1 MARFYCPLPLV
12 SGQVVDLPPTA
23 ARHVQVLR
31 MQPGHTLTLFNG
43 EGGEFSAEV
52 QHMGRSDVRVVVGEH
67 RDVECE
73 AVSQVHLAVGMPANE
88 RMDWLVEKATE
99 LGVHRITPLM
109 TERSVV
115 RLTGERAEKKQAH
128 WQAVAAS
135 ASEQCG
141 RNRVPVIDMPER
153 LDAWLARQTPQA
165 DVVHGV
171 LSLHASTQP
180 LNALRGGAA
189 ASAKSWVLLNGPEG
203 GLTECRRC
211 RSSRQRVQGLEPGRA
226 CVACRNSGLGC
237 AGAVDLGLKVAKQ
250 ASAKTAKPTALAGFA
265 WGWMVSVY
273 ERSSLNTAV
282 PAIRFGHVSTR
293 WPFCKPNESVTC
305 RPFFSAS
312 TSKSLNVPTRMLGVS
327 YHW

>member
-12 SGQVVDLPPTA
+12 SGQVLDLPPTA

-31 MQPGHTLTLFNG
+31 LQPGHALTLFNG

-52 QHMGRSDVRVVVGEH
+52 QHMGRSEVRVVVGEH
-67 RDVECE
+67 RAVECE
-73 AVSQVHLAVGMPANE
+73 AAVQVHLAVGMPANE

-115 RLTGERAEKKQAH
+115 RLTGERADKKQAH

-141 RNRVPVIDMPER
+141 RNRVPLIDAPER

-165 DVVHGV
+165 DLLHGV

-180 LNALRGGAA
+180 LAALREGRATHA
-189 ASAKSWVLLNGPEG
+189 WVLLNGPEG
-203 GLTECRRC
+203 GLTDAEDAAARAKGFVAV
-211 RSSRQRVQGLEPGRA
+211 SLGARVLRA
-226 CVACRNSGLGC
+226 ETAALG
-237 AGAVDLGLKVAKQ
+237 
-250 ASAKTAKPTALAGFA
+250 ALA
-265 WGWMVSVY
+265 
-273 ERSSLNTAV
+273 LLTL
-282 PAIRFGHVSTR
+282 T
-293 WPFCKPNESVTC
+293 
-305 RPFFSAS
+305 
-312 TSKSLNVPTRMLGVS
+312 
-327 YHW
+327 

>member
-12 SGQVVDLPPTA
+12 PGQVVDLPPTA

-43 EGGEFSAEV
+43 EGGEFTAEV

-67 RDVECE
+67 RAVECE
-73 AVSQVHLAVGMPANE
+73 AACQVHLAVGMPANE

-109 TERSVV
+109 TERSVI

-153 LDAWLARQTPQA
+153 LDAWLARQTTQA

-180 LNALRGGAA
+180 LNALREGAA
-189 ASAKSWVLLNGPEG
+189 TSAKSWVLLNGPEG
-203 GLTECRRC
+203 GLTDAEDAAA
-211 RSSRQRVQGLEPGRA
+211 RA
-226 CVACRNSGLGC
+226 KGF
-237 AGAVDLGLKVAKQ
+237 
-250 ASAKTAKPTALAGFA
+250 TALSLG
-265 WGWMVSVY
+265 
-273 ERSSLNTAV
+273 ERVLRAETA
-282 PAIRFGHVSTR
+282 A
-293 WPFCKPNESVTC
+293 
-305 RPFFSAS
+305 
-312 TSKSLNVPTRMLGVS
+312 LGALALLTLA
-327 YHW
+327 

>member
-12 SGQVVDLPPTA
+12 SGQVMDLPPTA

-67 RDVECE
+67 RLLECE
-73 AVSQVHLAVGMPANE
+73 AAVQVHLAVGMPANE

-109 TERSVV
+109 TERSVI

-153 LDAWLARQTPQA
+153 LDAWLARQTSQA
-165 DVVHGV
+165 DRVHGV

-180 LNALRGGAA
+180 LQALRAGAGVTP
-189 ASAKSWVLLNGPEG
+189 SAWVLLNGPEG
-203 GLTECRRC
+203 GLTDAEDAAVRAKGFAAV
-211 RSSRQRVQGLEPGRA
+211 SLGARVLRA
-226 CVACRNSGLGC
+226 ETAALG
-237 AGAVDLGLKVAKQ
+237 
-250 ASAKTAKPTALAGFA
+250 ALALLTLA
-265 WGWMVSVY
+265 
-273 ERSSLNTAV
+273 
-282 PAIRFGHVSTR
+282 
-293 WPFCKPNESVTC
+293 
-305 RPFFSAS
+305 
-312 TSKSLNVPTRMLGVS
+312 
-327 YHW
+327 

>member
-12 SGQVVDLPPTA
+12 TGQVVDLPPTA

-73 AVSQVHLAVGMPANE
+73 AALQVHLAVGMPANE

-109 TERSVV
+109 TERSVI

-153 LDAWLARQTPQA
+153 LDAWLARQVAQA

-180 LNALRGGAA
+180 LTAMQANALQ
-189 ASAKSWVLLNGPEG
+189 KSWVLLNGPEG
-203 GLTECRRC
+203 GLTDAEDTAARAKGFVAL
-211 RSSRQRVQGLEPGRA
+211 SLGERVLRA
-226 CVACRNSGLGC
+226 ETAALG
-237 AGAVDLGLKVAKQ
+237 
-250 ASAKTAKPTALAGFA
+250 ALA
-265 WGWMVSVY
+265 
-273 ERSSLNTAV
+273 LLTL
-282 PAIRFGHVSTR
+282 T
-293 WPFCKPNESVTC
+293 
-305 RPFFSAS
+305 
-312 TSKSLNVPTRMLGVS
+312 
-327 YHW
+327 

>member
-12 SGQVVDLPPTA
+12 TGQVVDLPPTA

-31 MQPGHTLTLFNG
+31 MQPGHSLTLFNG

-73 AVSQVHLAVGMPANE
+73 AAVQVHLAVGMPANE

-109 TERSVV
+109 TERSVI

-153 LDAWLARQTPQA
+153 LDAWLARQVAQA
-165 DVVHGV
+165 DVLHGV

-180 LNALRGGAA
+180 LTAMQANAVQ
-189 ASAKSWVLLNGPEG
+189 KSWVLLNGPEG
-203 GLTECRRC
+203 GLTDAEDTAARAKGFVAL
-211 RSSRQRVQGLEPGRA
+211 SLGERVLRA
-226 CVACRNSGLGC
+226 ETAALG
-237 AGAVDLGLKVAKQ
+237 
-250 ASAKTAKPTALAGFA
+250 ALA
-265 WGWMVSVY
+265 
-273 ERSSLNTAV
+273 LLTL
-282 PAIRFGHVSTR
+282 T
-293 WPFCKPNESVTC
+293 
-305 RPFFSAS
+305 
-312 TSKSLNVPTRMLGVS
+312 
-327 YHW
+327 

>member
-1 MARFYCPLPLV
+1 VARFYCPLPLV
-12 SGQVVDLPPTA
+12 AGQAVDLPPTA

-52 QHMGRSDVRVVVGEH
+52 QHMGRSDVRVVVGQH

-73 AVSQVHLAVGMPANE
+73 AAVQVHLAVGMPANE

-109 TERSVV
+109 TERSVI

-141 RNRVPVIDMPER
+141 RNRVPLIHAPER
-153 LDAWLARQTPQA
+153 LDAWLVKQIAQT

-180 LNALRGGAA
+180 LAAMRVGAA
-189 ASAKSWVLLNGPEG
+189 AVVKSWVLLNGPEG
-203 GLTECRRC
+203 GLTDAEDAAARAKGFAAV
-211 RSSRQRVQGLEPGRA
+211 SLGERVLRA
-226 CVACRNSGLGC
+226 E
-237 AGAVDLGLKVAKQ
+237 
-250 ASAKTAKPTALAGFA
+250 TAALSALALLTLA
-265 WGWMVSVY
+265 
-273 ERSSLNTAV
+273 
-282 PAIRFGHVSTR
+282 
-293 WPFCKPNESVTC
+293 
-305 RPFFSAS
+305 
-312 TSKSLNVPTRMLGVS
+312 
-327 YHW
+327 

>member
-73 AVSQVHLAVGMPANE
+73 SAVQVHLAVGMPANE

-109 TERSVV
+109 TERSVI

-141 RNRVPVIDMPER
+141 RNRVPVIDAPGR
-153 LDAWLARQTPQA
+153 LDAWLPRQNAQA

-180 LNALRGGAA
+180 LTTMRGGAVA
-189 ASAKSWVLLNGPEG
+189 AKTWVLLNGPEG
-203 GLTECRRC
+203 GLTDAEDAAARAKGFVAL
-211 RSSRQRVQGLEPGRA
+211 SLGDRVLRA
-226 CVACRNSGLGC
+226 ETAALG
-237 AGAVDLGLKVAKQ
+237 
-250 ASAKTAKPTALAGFA
+250 ALTLLTLA
-265 WGWMVSVY
+265 
-273 ERSSLNTAV
+273 
-282 PAIRFGHVSTR
+282 
-293 WPFCKPNESVTC
+293 
-305 RPFFSAS
+305 
-312 TSKSLNVPTRMLGVS
+312 
-327 YHW
+327 

>member
-43 EGGEFSAEV
+43 QGGQFSAEI
-52 QHMGRSDVRVVVGEH
+52 QHMGRSDVRVVVGEY
-67 RDVECE
+67 RDLECE
-73 AVSQVHLAVGMPANE
+73 AAVQVHLAVGMPANE

-109 TERSVV
+109 TERSVI

-153 LDAWLARQTPQA
+153 IDAWLSKQTAQA

-180 LNALRGGAA
+180 LNAVRDQTLEQT
-189 ASAKSWVLLNGPEG
+189 KTWVLLNGPEG
-203 GLTECRRC
+203 GMTDAEDAAARAKGFVAL
-211 RSSRQRVQGLEPGRA
+211 SLGDRVLRA
-226 CVACRNSGLGC
+226 ETAALG
-237 AGAVDLGLKVAKQ
+237 
-250 ASAKTAKPTALAGFA
+250 ALA
-265 WGWMVSVY
+265 
-273 ERSSLNTAV
+273 LLTL
-282 PAIRFGHVSTR
+282 T
-293 WPFCKPNESVTC
+293 
-305 RPFFSAS
+305 
-312 TSKSLNVPTRMLGVS
+312 
-327 YHW
+327 

>member
-43 EGGEFSAEV
+43 DGGEFSAEV

-67 RDVECE
+67 RDIECE
-73 AVSQVHLAVGMPANE
+73 AAVQVHLAVGMPANE

-99 LGVHRITPLM
+99 LGVTRITPLM
-109 TERSVV
+109 TERSVI

-141 RNRVPVIDMPER
+141 RNRVPFIDAPER
-153 LDAWLARQTPQA
+153 LDGWLARQNQQA
-165 DVVHGV
+165 DAVHGV

-180 LNALRGGAA
+180 LNVLRDSAVG
-189 ASAKSWVLLNGPEG
+189 SAKSWVLLNGPEG
-203 GLTECRRC
+203 GLTDAEDAAARAKGFVAL
-211 RSSRQRVQGLEPGRA
+211 SLGERVLRA
-226 CVACRNSGLGC
+226 ETAALG
-237 AGAVDLGLKVAKQ
+237 
-250 ASAKTAKPTALAGFA
+250 ALTLLTL
-265 WGWMVSVY
+265 S
-273 ERSSLNTAV
+273 
-282 PAIRFGHVSTR
+282 
-293 WPFCKPNESVTC
+293 
-305 RPFFSAS
+305 
-312 TSKSLNVPTRMLGVS
+312 
-327 YHW
+327 

>member
-12 SGQVVDLPPTA
+12 AGQVVDLPPTA

-73 AVSQVHLAVGMPANE
+73 AACQVHLAVGMPANE

-180 LNALRGGAA
+180 LNALREGAA
-189 ASAKSWVLLNGPEG
+189 SSAKSWVLLNGPEG
-203 GLTECRRC
+203 GLTDAEDAAA
-211 RSSRQRVQGLEPGRA
+211 RA
-226 CVACRNSGLGC
+226 KGF
-237 AGAVDLGLKVAKQ
+237 
-250 ASAKTAKPTALAGFA
+250 TALSLG
-265 WGWMVSVY
+265 
-273 ERSSLNTAV
+273 ERVLRAETA
-282 PAIRFGHVSTR
+282 A
-293 WPFCKPNESVTC
+293 
-305 RPFFSAS
+305 
-312 TSKSLNVPTRMLGVS
+312 LGALALLTLA
-327 YHW
+327 

>member
-12 SGQVVDLPPTA
+12 TGQVVDLPPTA

-31 MQPGHTLTLFNG
+31 MQPGHMLTLFNG

-67 RDVECE
+67 RHFECE
-73 AVSQVHLAVGMPANE
+73 AAVQVHLAVGMPANE

-109 TERSVV
+109 TERSVI

-141 RNRVPVIDMPER
+141 RNRVPVIDIPER
-153 LDAWLARQTPQA
+153 LDAWLAGQTPQA
-165 DVVHGV
+165 TVVQGV

-180 LNALRGGAA
+180 LQTLR
-189 ASAKSWVLLNGPEG
+189 ASAVVTPSAWVLLNGPEG
-203 GLTECRRC
+203 GLTDAEDAAARAKGFAAV
-211 RSSRQRVQGLEPGRA
+211 SLGERVLRA
-226 CVACRNSGLGC
+226 ETAALG
-237 AGAVDLGLKVAKQ
+237 
-250 ASAKTAKPTALAGFA
+250 ALALLTLA
-265 WGWMVSVY
+265 
-273 ERSSLNTAV
+273 
-282 PAIRFGHVSTR
+282 
-293 WPFCKPNESVTC
+293 
-305 RPFFSAS
+305 
-312 TSKSLNVPTRMLGVS
+312 
-327 YHW
+327 

>member
-1 MARFYCPLPLV
+1 M
-12 SGQVVDLPPTA
+12 A

-31 MQPGHTLTLFNG
+31 MQPGHALILFNG

-73 AVSQVHLAVGMPANE
+73 SAVQVHLAVGMPANE

-109 TERSVV
+109 TERSVI

-141 RNRVPVIDMPER
+141 RNRVPVIDAPER
-153 LDAWLARQTPQA
+153 LDAWLLRQTAQA
-165 DVVHGV
+165 DRVHGV

-180 LNALRGGAA
+180 LTTIRGGAVA
-189 ASAKSWVLLNGPEG
+189 AKTWVLLNGPEG
-203 GLTECRRC
+203 GLTDAEDAAARAKGFVAL
-211 RSSRQRVQGLEPGRA
+211 SLGDRVLRA
-226 CVACRNSGLGC
+226 ETAALG
-237 AGAVDLGLKVAKQ
+237 
-250 ASAKTAKPTALAGFA
+250 ALTLLTLAQPS
-265 WGWMVSVY
+265 VS
-273 ERSSLNTAV
+273 
-282 PAIRFGHVSTR
+282 
-293 WPFCKPNESVTC
+293 
-305 RPFFSAS
+305 
-312 TSKSLNVPTRMLGVS
+312 
-327 YHW
+327 

>member
-12 SGQVVDLPPTA
+12 AGQVVDLPPTA

-67 RDVECE
+67 RAVECE
-73 AVSQVHLAVGMPANE
+73 AACQVHLAVGMPANE

-141 RNRVPVIDMPER
+141 RNRVPLIDMPER

-165 DVVHGV
+165 DVVQGV

-180 LNALRGGAA
+180 LHALRAQAA
-189 ASAKSWVLLNGPEG
+189 EQTKTWVLLNGPEG
-203 GLTECRRC
+203 GLTDAEDAAARAKGFVAL
-211 RSSRQRVQGLEPGRA
+211 SLGERVLRA
-226 CVACRNSGLGC
+226 ETAALG
-237 AGAVDLGLKVAKQ
+237 
-250 ASAKTAKPTALAGFA
+250 ALALLTLA
-265 WGWMVSVY
+265 
-273 ERSSLNTAV
+273 
-282 PAIRFGHVSTR
+282 
-293 WPFCKPNESVTC
+293 
-305 RPFFSAS
+305 
-312 TSKSLNVPTRMLGVS
+312 
-327 YHW
+327 

>member
-31 MQPGHTLTLFNG
+31 MQPGHILTLFNG
-43 EGGEFSAEV
+43 DGGEFSAVV

-67 RDVECE
+67 RAVECE
-73 AVSQVHLAVGMPANE
+73 ASVQVHLAVGMPANE

-109 TERSVV
+109 TERSVL
-115 RLTGERAEKKQAH
+115 RLAGERADKKQAH

-141 RNRVPVIDMPER
+141 RNRVPVIDAPER

-165 DVVHGV
+165 HVVQGV

-180 LNALRGGAA
+180 LQALRAG
-189 ASAKSWVLLNGPEG
+189 SAVTPSAWVLLNGPEG
-203 GLTECRRC
+203 GLTDAEDSAARLKGFAAV
-211 RSSRQRVQGLEPGRA
+211 SLGERVLRA
-226 CVACRNSGLGC
+226 ETAALG
-237 AGAVDLGLKVAKQ
+237 
-250 ASAKTAKPTALAGFA
+250 ALA
-265 WGWMVSVY
+265 
-273 ERSSLNTAV
+273 
-282 PAIRFGHVSTR
+282 
-293 WPFCKPNESVTC
+293 
-305 RPFFSAS
+305 
-312 TSKSLNVPTRMLGVS
+312 MLTLA
-327 YHW
+327 

>member
-12 SGQVVDLPPTA
+12 TGQVVDLPPTA

-73 AVSQVHLAVGMPANE
+73 AAVQVHLAVGMPANE

-128 WQAVAAS
+128 WQAIASS

-141 RNRVPVIDMPER
+141 RNRVPVIDIPER

-165 DVVHGV
+165 HVVHGV

-180 LNALRGGAA
+180 LQDLR
-189 ASAKSWVLLNGPEG
+189 ASAAVTPSAWVLLNGPEG
-203 GLTECRRC
+203 GLTDAEDAAARAKGFAAV
-211 RSSRQRVQGLEPGRA
+211 SLGERVLRA
-226 CVACRNSGLGC
+226 ETAALG
-237 AGAVDLGLKVAKQ
+237 
-250 ASAKTAKPTALAGFA
+250 ALALLA
-265 WGWMVSVY
+265 
-273 ERSSLNTAV
+273 LA
-282 PAIRFGHVSTR
+282 
-293 WPFCKPNESVTC
+293 
-305 RPFFSAS
+305 
-312 TSKSLNVPTRMLGVS
+312 
-327 YHW
+327 

>member
-1 MARFYCPLPLV
+1 MARFFCPLPLV
-12 SGQVVDLPPTA
+12 IGQVVDLPPTA

-73 AVSQVHLAVGMPANE
+73 AAVQVHLAVGMPANE

-109 TERSVV
+109 TERSVI

-128 WQAVAAS
+128 WQAIASS

-141 RNRVPVIDMPER
+141 RNQVPVIDIPER

-180 LNALRGGAA
+180 LHALR
-189 ASAKSWVLLNGPEG
+189 ASAAKTPAAWVLLNGPEG
-203 GLTECRRC
+203 GLTDAEDAAARAKGFAAV
-211 RSSRQRVQGLEPGRA
+211 SLGERVLRA
-226 CVACRNSGLGC
+226 ETAALG
-237 AGAVDLGLKVAKQ
+237 
-250 ASAKTAKPTALAGFA
+250 ALAVLTLA
-265 WGWMVSVY
+265 
-273 ERSSLNTAV
+273 
-282 PAIRFGHVSTR
+282 
-293 WPFCKPNESVTC
+293 
-305 RPFFSAS
+305 
-312 TSKSLNVPTRMLGVS
+312 
-327 YHW
+327 

>member
-12 SGQVVDLPPTA
+12 AGQVVDLPPTA

-67 RDVECE
+67 RDAECE
-73 AVSQVHLAVGMPANE
+73 AAVQVHLAVGMPANE

-109 TERSVV
+109 TERSVI
-115 RLTGERAEKKQAH
+115 RLTGERAEKKQVH

-141 RNRVPVIDMPER
+141 RNRVPLIDAPER
-153 LDAWLARQTPQA
+153 LDAWLARQTAQA

-171 LSLHASTQP
+171 LSLHPSTQP
-180 LNALRGGAA
+180 LTTMRGGAA
-189 ASAKSWVLLNGPEG
+189 SAKTWVLLNGPEG
-203 GLTECRRC
+203 GLTDAEDAAVRAKDFKAL
-211 RSSRQRVQGLEPGRA
+211 SLGERVLRA
-226 CVACRNSGLGC
+226 ETAALG
-237 AGAVDLGLKVAKQ
+237 
-250 ASAKTAKPTALAGFA
+250 ALALLTLA
-265 WGWMVSVY
+265 
-273 ERSSLNTAV
+273 
-282 PAIRFGHVSTR
+282 
-293 WPFCKPNESVTC
+293 
-305 RPFFSAS
+305 
-312 TSKSLNVPTRMLGVS
+312 
-327 YHW
+327 

>member
-1 MARFYCPLPLV
+1 MARFYCPLPLI

-31 MQPGHTLTLFNG
+31 MQPGHSLTLFNG

-67 RDVECE
+67 RAVECE
-73 AVSQVHLAVGMPANE
+73 AAVQVHLAVGMPANE

-109 TERSVV
+109 TERSVI

-141 RNRVPVIDMPER
+141 RNRVPLIDAPER
-153 LDAWLARQTPQA
+153 LDAWLAKQTAQA
-165 DVVHGV
+165 DAVQCV

-180 LNALRGGAA
+180 ITAMRANAVQ
-189 ASAKSWVLLNGPEG
+189 KSWLLLNGPEG
-203 GLTECRRC
+203 GLTDAEDAAARAKGFVAL
-211 RSSRQRVQGLEPGRA
+211 SLGERVLRA
-226 CVACRNSGLGC
+226 ETAALG
-237 AGAVDLGLKVAKQ
+237 
-250 ASAKTAKPTALAGFA
+250 ALA
-265 WGWMVSVY
+265 
-273 ERSSLNTAV
+273 LLTL
-282 PAIRFGHVSTR
+282 T
-293 WPFCKPNESVTC
+293 
-305 RPFFSAS
+305 
-312 TSKSLNVPTRMLGVS
+312 
-327 YHW
+327 